1 MKKIIALVIKDTLVR
16 FTSPLEWVFFLILP
30 IIFTLVI
37 GATAG
42 PSDDSRVKVYVVDQA
57 QNTLSETLI
66 ETLEKSSSI
75 RPEVKPLEE
84 ALSDFDQ
91 RKVTSVLIIPEGF
104 TENALLQQQAE
115 LELRQLPNNTDSMV
129 VSQAVQ
135 SVLERVGGVVD
146 IANASVAKAESLPG
160 FTFDSAASRKAYFD
174 QSREEAQILMEEAPD
189 RIHEVDGN
197 TEDPI
202 VFDAKSSSSAGQM
215 ITWVFIPLIGLCATF
230 AYERQKGTLRRL
242 LTTPTSKALFLFAT
256 IAGQVLTALVQMVL
270 LVLFGVF
277 VMKLNWGHDLAALA
291 LILVTSALAA
301 AALGTIM
308 ATFVKTEAQGNGL
321 SIMIGM
327 VMALMGGCWYPLE
340 LFPRAVQQ
348 AVKILPTTWS
358 MQGMLDIV
366 QRGLGVTAILPEAAV
381 LTGFA
386 LVFFVIGILR
396 FKYE

>member
-16 FTSPLEWVFFLILP
+16 FTTPMEWLFFLILP

-37 GATAG
+37 GASAG

-57 QNTLSETLI
+57 QNTLSQSLYNN
-66 ETLEKSSSI
+66 LEKSSSV
-75 RPEVKPLEE
+75 RPELKSLDE
-84 ALSDFDQ
+84 AQSDFEQ
-91 RKVTSVLIIPEGF
+91 RKVVAILIIPEGF
-104 TENALLQQQAE
+104 SEEALLRQEAE
-115 LELRQLPNNTDSMV
+115 LELRQLPNNTDAMIAR
-129 VSQAVQ
+129 QAVQ
-135 SVLERVGGVVD
+135 AVLERVSGVID

-160 FTFDSAASRKAYFD
+160 FTFASSESRQAYFD
-174 QSREEAQILMEEAPD
+174 QAREEAQTLMDEAPD
-189 RIHEVDGN
+189 RIHEEDGN

-202 VFDAKSSSSAGQM
+202 SFDANSSASAGQM

-256 IAGQVLTALVQMVL
+256 ITGQVLTALVQMIL

-277 VMKLNWGHDLAALA
+277 VMKLNWGHDLPALA
-291 LILVTSALAA
+291 LMLITSALAA
-301 AALGTIM
+301 AALGTMM

-348 AVKILPTTWS
+348 AVKVLPTTWS

-366 QRGLGVTAILPEAAV
+366 QRGQGLTAILPEAAV

-386 LVFFVIGILR
+386 IVFFVIGILR

>member
-301 AALGTIM
+301 AALGTMM

-358 MQGMLDIV
+358 MLGMLDIV

>member
-16 FTSPLEWVFFLILP
+16 FTSPLEWVFYLILP

-42 PSDDSRVKVYVVDQA
+42 PSNDSRVKVYVVDQA
-57 QNTLSETLI
+57 QNSLSETLI

-75 RPEVKPLEE
+75 RPEVKSLED
-84 ALSDFDQ
+84 AISDFDQ
-91 RKVTSVLIIPEGF
+91 RKVTTVLIIPEGF
-104 TENALLQQQAE
+104 TEEAMLAQQAE

-129 VSQAVQ
+129 ANQAVQ

-146 IANASVAKAESLPG
+146 IANASVAKAESQPG
-160 FTFDSAASRKAYFD
+160 FKFESAASRQAYFD
-174 QSREEAQILMEEAPD
+174 RAREEAQTMMEEAPD

-202 VFDAKSSSSAGQM
+202 SFDANSTASAGQI
-215 ITWVFIPLIGLCATF
+215 ITWVFIPLIGLCASF

-256 IAGQVLTALVQMVL
+256 ITGQVLTALVQMVL
-270 LVLFGVF
+270 LVIFGVF

-291 LILVTSALAA
+291 LILITSALAA
-301 AALGTIM
+301 AALGTMM

-348 AVKILPTTWS
+348 AAKILPTTWS

-366 QRGLGVTAILPEAAV
+366 QRGLGLTAILPEAAV

-386 LVFFVIGILR
+386 IIFFIIGILR

>member
-301 AALGTIM
+301 AALGTMM